1 LKVREVESTEWA
13 PSPLTPFVPTDFLDI
28 SACLDRKVSAL
39 ECYAGEL
46 AHWPHPRSGEGV
58 RALARWRGTQAW
70 RLRKLSAWSGA
81 CDTHCSVLPAQGHLE
96 PAVGTGWIQRT

>member
-58 RALARWRGTQAW
+58 RALARWRGTQAGMEAAEAFSLV
-70 RLRKLSAWSGA
+70 RRVRHSL
-81 CDTHCSVLPAQGHLE
+81 
-96 PAVGTGWIQRT
+96 